1 MTYDKNIII
10 KPLAYYKMLIHVLRF
25 GSKVRD
31 RKQYKEV
38 MGVLIGHLEGEPD
51 KKGIKDV
58 IVEDA
63 VPISH
68 GGSIEV
74 AFAPEDYV
82 TFSTVDAAYAEKG
95 WFSVGWYHSHPGL
108 KIFFS
113 STDIKNMLGWQT
125 PNPSAIGIVFDHSF
139 LDTPGDMGFRTFRL
153 DDPSKGQTTNY
164 HEVKTIVEPPDS
176 LDYYLKLMDL
186 INCVHAKEPPILEI
200 NEMPDLFGDI
210 TIPSKNQLTAKEPE
224 LDLSKILS
232 ILQNGISSFLELSI
246 EPLVQF
252 LNMWSQE
259 IIKKTVDSN
268 LQMRNDILAIK
279 DNIGTGI
286 SDIQKDFRFS
296 LKDKL
301 NQLDMYIDDKLED
314 FDLTNQHLKEA
325 LDQIKV
331 ELRDRLEVIFKE
343 KFKGSI
349 NQSMNSFKKNLDK
362 LIKINKESSSFTENL
377 DKQSNSLKN
386 LLEKINSFE
395 DLLNNKLKNF
405 EEELINKLSKSTNKV
420 VGNFINLNKDTKRF
434 LSDLKAAII
443 LLESSKNPIQNK
455 MKTLETENKALQKD
469 LIILKNE
476 NQDLVKKLKRLEG
489 GA

>member
-1 MTYDKNIII
+1 MTSDKTIII

-95 WFSVGWYHSHPGL
+95 WFSIGWYHSHPGL

-113 STDIKNMLGWQT
+113 STDVKNMLGWQT

-139 LDTPGDMGFRTFRL
+139 LETPGDMGFRTFRL

-164 HEVKTIVEPPDS
+164 HEVTTIVEPPDS

-186 INCVHAKEPPILEI
+186 IGCIHSKEPPILEI

-210 TIPSKNQLTAKEPE
+210 TIPSQNQLTAKEPE
-224 LDLSKILS
+224 LDLSRILS
-232 ILQNGISSFLELSI
+232 VLQNGISSFLELSI
-246 EPLVQF
+246 RPLIQF

-259 IIKKTVDSN
+259 IIKKIRDSN
-268 LQMRNDILAIK
+268 LQMRNDVLAIK
-279 DNIGTGI
+279 ENIGVGI
-286 SDIQKDFRFS
+286 SNIQKDFKFS

-301 NQLDMYIDDKLED
+301 NQLDMYIDDKFED
-314 FDLTNQHLKEA
+314 FDINNQNLKET

-331 ELRDRLEVIFKE
+331 EHKDKLDLIFEE

-349 NQSMNSFKKNLDK
+349 AQSMNSFNENLDK
-362 LIKINKESSSFTENL
+362 LTKINQESSSFIERLEN
-377 DKQSNSLKN
+377 QSNSLKN
-386 LLEKINSFE
+386 LIEKINSVE
-395 DLLNNKLKNF
+395 DPINNKLKNF
-405 EEELINKLSKSTNKV
+405 QDELINKLSKNTNKV

-443 LLESSKNPIQNK
+443 LLESSKNPLQNK

-469 LIILKNE
+469 LILLKNE
-476 NQDLVKKLKRLEG
+476 NQDLIKKLKKFEG